1 MFVKFEFYSIFIK
14 VERDIEICGVKEM
27 KDLEVNLEELK
38 NLMVLLIIFFNVNG
52 IKEDIFLLDG
62 YVIKVIIFILG
73 EIKNVIINFLCLI
86 DVVVFCFLINDF
98 FKY

>member
-14 VERDIEICGVKEM
+14 VEKDIEICGVKEM